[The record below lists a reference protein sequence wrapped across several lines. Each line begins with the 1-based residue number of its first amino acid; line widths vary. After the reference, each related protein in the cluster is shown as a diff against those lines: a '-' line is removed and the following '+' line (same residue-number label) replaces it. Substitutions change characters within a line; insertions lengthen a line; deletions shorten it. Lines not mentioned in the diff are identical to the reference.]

1 MDRVERIARAMCMA
15 DGDDPDKLIGAGM
28 ETVPIGSSGSERR
41 EKAVHNWTSY
51 ERQARLFLAAL
62 DAVQAEQ

>member
-1 MDRVERIARAMCMA
+1 
-15 DGDDPDKLIGAGM
+15 M

-41 EKAVHNWTSY
+41 QKAVHNWTSY